1 MITLNGKESEG
12 YNTLAELLE
21 KNGYRR
27 EIIAVE
33 INGEIIKK
41 ADYYTTAI
49 NDGDV
54 IEIVHFMGGGAFTQ

>member
-1 MITLNGKESEG
+1 MITLNGQESEN
-12 YNTLAELLE
+12 YATLNELLE

-33 INGEIIKK
+33 INGVIIKK
-41 ADYYTTAI
+41 DDYDKINI

-54 IEIVHFMGGGAFTQ
+54 IEIVHFMGGGSR